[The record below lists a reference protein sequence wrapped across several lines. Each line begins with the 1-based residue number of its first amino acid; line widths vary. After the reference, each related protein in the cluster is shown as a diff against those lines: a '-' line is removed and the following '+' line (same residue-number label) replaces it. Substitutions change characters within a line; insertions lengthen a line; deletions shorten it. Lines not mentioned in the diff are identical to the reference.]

1 MLQVNPY
8 MVEAREAAETFDM
21 LRTLK
26 GDAAYGEAIALGV
39 SAYRDKMTG
48 VFRSPRY
55 AADNAL
61 LSSQIMAILRTR

>member
-1 MLQVNPY
+1 MLQANPF
-8 MVEAREAAETFDM
+8 MVEAIEAVETFDL

-26 GDAAYGEAIALGV
+26 GDAAYGEAVALGI

-48 VFRSPRY
+48 MFRNPRY
-55 AADNAL
+55 AAANAL